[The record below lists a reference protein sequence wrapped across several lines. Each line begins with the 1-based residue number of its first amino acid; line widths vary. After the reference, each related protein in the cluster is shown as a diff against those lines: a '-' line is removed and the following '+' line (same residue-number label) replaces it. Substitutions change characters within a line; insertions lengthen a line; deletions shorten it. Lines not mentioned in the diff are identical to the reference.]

1 MTTYRYKGQTKD
13 GTAVS
18 GVIRAYDEFEAAS
31 RLRETVAV
39 ITRLEEVQEKKE
51 NIFNRPIGLKIK
63 EKELALICSQFAIIL
78 SAGMSIQHCVEMV
91 AAQTRNRHIRQMLE
105 KVAEEV
111 GAGYSMAQSFENNA
125 PYLPKTF
132 IETVRAGE
140 QSGTLEECFQRLHR
154 YYDKSAKTKA
164 KVVSTLTYPAMVIVV
179 AIVVFIIIIA
189 VAVPAFNDVFA
200 EMGTQLPGITRVL
213 LAISDFFIGWWW
225 LLLLIAAGLGIA
237 YMVARRSIRGRRAI
251 AAWSLTKAPLH
262 RLHSLNA
269 AAQFAHSMATMLT
282 AGLPVPKALDVT
294 GNVISNYTF
303 ALAVQEVKQ
312 KVERGRTISESM
324 GQIEYFPKML
334 TEMVGVGEQSGSL
347 EETLDVIGEYFDN
360 EVEVTTARLLSVLEP
375 IITIALA
382 VIVVVLLLA
391 VRDLIPVVSYLAAH
405 GRCRYCGA
413 KLSRRHVLSE
423 AVSALVFVTL
433 LLHYDISLQALEGW
447 CVAGILLAC
456 SFADLEGYIIPDRF
470 IAVGVVLFITT
481 LFFDPQPLR
490 RALDGAIGGLA
501 VAGGVLLLVLGMEK
515 LLGREAMGGGDIK
528 LLFLTGLFL
537 GWKRNLLCL
546 VAACVIGIVWGLLQK
561 KRDGGEAIPWGPS
574 IALGAW
580 LTALCGQQII
590 DWYLGLL

>member
-51 NIFNRPIGLKIK
+51 SIFNRPIGLKIK

-154 YYDKSAKTKA
+154 YYDKSAKTK
-164 KVVSTLTYPAMVIVV
+164 VVSTLTYPAMVIVV

-213 LAISDFFIGWWW
+213 LATSDFFVGWWW
-225 LLLLIAAGLGIA
+225 LLLLIVAGLGIA
-237 YMVARRSIRGRRAI
+237 YMVARRSVQGRKAI

-262 RLHSLNA
+262 QLHTLNA

-282 AGLPVPKALDVT
+282 AGLPVHKALDVT

-391 VRDLIPVVSYLAAH
+391 VYLP
-405 GRCRYCGA
+405 
-413 KLSRRHVLSE
+413 L
-423 AVSALVFVTL
+423 FTL
-433 LLHYDISLQALEGW
+433 Y
-447 CVAGILLAC
+447 
-456 SFADLEGYIIPDRF
+456 
-470 IAVGVVLFITT
+470 
-481 LFFDPQPLR
+481 
-490 RALDGAIGGLA
+490 GG
-501 VAGGVLLLVLGMEK
+501 M
-515 LLGREAMGGGDIK
+515 
-528 LLFLTGLFL
+528 
-537 GWKRNLLCL
+537 
-546 VAACVIGIVWGLLQK
+546 
-561 KRDGGEAIPWGPS
+561 
-574 IALGAW
+574 
-580 LTALCGQQII
+580 
-590 DWYLGLL
+590 

>member
-132 IETVRAGE
+132 VETVRAGE

-200 EMGTQLPGITRVL
+200 EMDTQLPGITRVL
-213 LAISDFFIGWWW
+213 LAISDFFVGWWW

-237 YMVARRSIRGRRAI
+237 YMAARRSIRGRKAI

-262 RLHSLNA
+262 RLHSLSA
-269 AAQFAHSMATMLT
+269 AAQVAHSMATMLT

-391 VRDLIPVVSYLAAH
+391 VYLP
-405 GRCRYCGA
+405 
-413 KLSRRHVLSE
+413 L
-423 AVSALVFVTL
+423 FTL
-433 LLHYDISLQALEGW
+433 Y
-447 CVAGILLAC
+447 
-456 SFADLEGYIIPDRF
+456 
-470 IAVGVVLFITT
+470 
-481 LFFDPQPLR
+481 
-490 RALDGAIGGLA
+490 GG
-501 VAGGVLLLVLGMEK
+501 M
-515 LLGREAMGGGDIK
+515 
-528 LLFLTGLFL
+528 
-537 GWKRNLLCL
+537 
-546 VAACVIGIVWGLLQK
+546 
-561 KRDGGEAIPWGPS
+561 
-574 IALGAW
+574 
-580 LTALCGQQII
+580 
-590 DWYLGLL
+590 

>member
-31 RLRETVAV
+31 RLRETVAI
-39 ITRLEEVQEKKE
+39 ITRLEEVREKKE

-164 KVVSTLTYPAMVIVV
+164 KAVSALTYPAMVIVV

-200 EMGTQLPGITRVL
+200 EMDTQLP
-213 LAISDFFIGWWW
+213 
-225 LLLLIAAGLGIA
+225 GIA
-237 YMVARRSIRGRRAI
+237 YMVARRSVQGRKAI

-262 RLHSLNA
+262 RLHTLNA

-391 VRDLIPVVSYLAAH
+391 VYLP
-405 GRCRYCGA
+405 
-413 KLSRRHVLSE
+413 L
-423 AVSALVFVTL
+423 FTL
-433 LLHYDISLQALEGW
+433 Y
-447 CVAGILLAC
+447 
-456 SFADLEGYIIPDRF
+456 
-470 IAVGVVLFITT
+470 
-481 LFFDPQPLR
+481 
-490 RALDGAIGGLA
+490 GG
-501 VAGGVLLLVLGMEK
+501 M
-515 LLGREAMGGGDIK
+515 
-528 LLFLTGLFL
+528 
-537 GWKRNLLCL
+537 
-546 VAACVIGIVWGLLQK
+546 
-561 KRDGGEAIPWGPS
+561 
-574 IALGAW
+574 
-580 LTALCGQQII
+580 
-590 DWYLGLL
+590 

>member
-39 ITRLEEVQEKKE
+39 ITRLEEVREKKE

-132 IETVRAGE
+132 VETVRAGE

-200 EMGTQLPGITRVL
+200 EMDTQLPGITRVL
-213 LAISDFFIGWWW
+213 LAISDFFVGWWW

-262 RLHSLNA
+262 RLHSLSA

-282 AGLPVPKALDVT
+282 AGLPVPKASKFAIRDFNKAHFHLSFYLFFTTFDKPVPT
-294 GNVISNYTF
+294 TINTIRLTTDFKSSPGADASPNGQLPYKIPPNKTYPAVINS
-303 ALAVQEVKQ
+303 
-312 KVERGRTISESM
+312 S
-324 GQIEYFPKML
+324 
-334 TEMVGVGEQSGSL
+334 
-347 EETLDVIGEYFDN
+347 
-360 EVEVTTARLLSVLEP
+360 VTTAPARTRTDITGFLE
-375 IITIALA
+375 
-382 VIVVVLLLA
+382 
-391 VRDLIPVVSYLAAH
+391 
-405 GRCRYCGA
+405 
-413 KLSRRHVLSE
+413 
-423 AVSALVFVTL
+423 
-433 LLHYDISLQALEGW
+433 
-447 CVAGILLAC
+447 
-456 SFADLEGYIIPDRF
+456 
-470 IAVGVVLFITT
+470 T
-481 LFFDPQPLR
+481 LF
-490 RALDGAIGGLA
+490 
-501 VAGGVLLLVLGMEK
+501 
-515 LLGREAMGGGDIK
+515 
-528 LLFLTGLFL
+528 
-537 GWKRNLLCL
+537 
-546 VAACVIGIVWGLLQK
+546 
-561 KRDGGEAIPWGPS
+561 
-574 IALGAW
+574 
-580 LTALCGQQII
+580 
-590 DWYLGLL
+590 

>member
-31 RLRETVAV
+31 RLRETVAI
-39 ITRLEEVQEKKE
+39 ITRLEEVREKKE
-51 NIFNRPIGLKIK
+51 SIFNRPIGLKIK

-91 AAQTRNRHIRQMLE
+91 AAQTRNRHIRQMQE

-132 IETVRAGE
+132 VETVRAGE

-213 LAISDFFIGWWW
+213 LATSDFFVGWWW

-237 YMVARRSIRGRRAI
+237 YMVARRSVQGRKA

-262 RLHSLNA
+262 QLHTLNA

-282 AGLPVPKALDVT
+282 AGLPVHKALDVT

-391 VRDLIPVVSYLAAH
+391 VYLP
-405 GRCRYCGA
+405 
-413 KLSRRHVLSE
+413 L
-423 AVSALVFVTL
+423 FTL
-433 LLHYDISLQALEGW
+433 Y
-447 CVAGILLAC
+447 
-456 SFADLEGYIIPDRF
+456 
-470 IAVGVVLFITT
+470 
-481 LFFDPQPLR
+481 
-490 RALDGAIGGLA
+490 GG
-501 VAGGVLLLVLGMEK
+501 M
-515 LLGREAMGGGDIK
+515 
-528 LLFLTGLFL
+528 
-537 GWKRNLLCL
+537 
-546 VAACVIGIVWGLLQK
+546 
-561 KRDGGEAIPWGPS
+561 
-574 IALGAW
+574 
-580 LTALCGQQII
+580 
-590 DWYLGLL
+590 

>member
-1 MTTYRYKGQTKD
+1 MTSSR
-13 GTAVS
+13 
-18 GVIRAYDEFEAAS
+18 AAS

-39 ITRLEEVQEKKE
+39 ITRLEEVREKKE

-132 IETVRAGE
+132 IEAVRAGE

-200 EMGTQLPGITRVL
+200 EMDTQLPGITRVP
-213 LAISDFFIGWWW
+213 LATSDFFVGWWW
-225 LLLLIAAGLGIA
+225 LLLLIA
-237 YMVARRSIRGRRAI
+237 
-251 AAWSLTKAPLH
+251 
-262 RLHSLNA
+262 
-269 AAQFAHSMATMLT
+269 

-294 GNVISNYTF
+294 GNIISNYTF

-382 VIVVVLLLA
+382 VIVVVVLLLA
-391 VRDLIPVVSYLAAH
+391 VYLP
-405 GRCRYCGA
+405 
-413 KLSRRHVLSE
+413 L
-423 AVSALVFVTL
+423 FTL
-433 LLHYDISLQALEGW
+433 Y
-447 CVAGILLAC
+447 
-456 SFADLEGYIIPDRF
+456 
-470 IAVGVVLFITT
+470 
-481 LFFDPQPLR
+481 
-490 RALDGAIGGLA
+490 GG
-501 VAGGVLLLVLGMEK
+501 M
-515 LLGREAMGGGDIK
+515 
-528 LLFLTGLFL
+528 
-537 GWKRNLLCL
+537 
-546 VAACVIGIVWGLLQK
+546 
-561 KRDGGEAIPWGPS
+561 
-574 IALGAW
+574 
-580 LTALCGQQII
+580 
-590 DWYLGLL
+590 

>member
-39 ITRLEEVQEKKE
+39 ITRLEEVREKKE

-78 SAGMSIQHCVEMV
+78 STGMSIQRCVEMV
-91 AAQTRNRHIRQMLE
+91 AAQAKNRHIRQMLE

-213 LAISDFFIGWWW
+213 LAISDFFVGWWW
-225 LLLLIAAGLGIA
+225 LLLLLIAAGLGIA
-237 YMVARRSIRGRRAI
+237 YMVARRSVQGRRAI

-262 RLHSLNA
+262 QLHTLNA

-382 VIVVVLLLA
+382 VIVVLLLA
-391 VRDLIPVVSYLAAH
+391 VYLP
-405 GRCRYCGA
+405 
-413 KLSRRHVLSE
+413 L
-423 AVSALVFVTL
+423 FTL
-433 LLHYDISLQALEGW
+433 Y
-447 CVAGILLAC
+447 
-456 SFADLEGYIIPDRF
+456 
-470 IAVGVVLFITT
+470 
-481 LFFDPQPLR
+481 
-490 RALDGAIGGLA
+490 GG
-501 VAGGVLLLVLGMEK
+501 M
-515 LLGREAMGGGDIK
+515 
-528 LLFLTGLFL
+528 
-537 GWKRNLLCL
+537 
-546 VAACVIGIVWGLLQK
+546 
-561 KRDGGEAIPWGPS
+561 
-574 IALGAW
+574 
-580 LTALCGQQII
+580 
-590 DWYLGLL
+590 

>member
-1 MTTYRYKGQTKD
+1 MR
-13 GTAVS
+13 
-18 GVIRAYDEFEAAS
+18 
-31 RLRETVAV
+31 
-39 ITRLEEVQEKKE
+39 EKKE

-294 GNVISNYTF
+294 GNVISNYT
-303 ALAVQEVKQ
+303 L
-312 KVERGRTISESM
+312 RTGRAGGEAE
-324 GQIEYFPKML
+324 GGAWPHHFREHGPDRVLPKML

-391 VRDLIPVVSYLAAH
+391 VYLP
-405 GRCRYCGA
+405 
-413 KLSRRHVLSE
+413 L
-423 AVSALVFVTL
+423 FTL
-433 LLHYDISLQALEGW
+433 Y
-447 CVAGILLAC
+447 
-456 SFADLEGYIIPDRF
+456 
-470 IAVGVVLFITT
+470 
-481 LFFDPQPLR
+481 
-490 RALDGAIGGLA
+490 GG
-501 VAGGVLLLVLGMEK
+501 M
-515 LLGREAMGGGDIK
+515 
-528 LLFLTGLFL
+528 
-537 GWKRNLLCL
+537 
-546 VAACVIGIVWGLLQK
+546 
-561 KRDGGEAIPWGPS
+561 
-574 IALGAW
+574 
-580 LTALCGQQII
+580 
-590 DWYLGLL
+590 

>member
-132 IETVRAGE
+132 VETVRAGE

-225 LLLLIAAGLGIA
+225 LLLLIAAGFVGCMP
-237 YMVARRSIRGRRAI
+237 MVPEAFGV
-251 AAWSLTKAPLH
+251 
-262 RLHSLNA
+262 
-269 AAQFAHSMATMLT
+269 
-282 AGLPVPKALDVT
+282 GVT
-294 GNVISNYTF
+294 
-303 ALAVQEVKQ
+303 
-312 KVERGRTISESM
+312 ERGRV
-324 GQIEYFPKML
+324 L
-334 TEMVGVGEQSGSL
+334 TEDYQTEASGVFCAGDMRRGQSL
-347 EETLDVIGEYFDN
+347 
-360 EVEVTTARLLSVLEP
+360 
-375 IITIALA
+375 
-382 VIVVVLLLA
+382 VV
-391 VRDLIPVVSYLAAH
+391 
-405 GRCRYCGA
+405 
-413 KLSRRHVLSE
+413 
-423 AVSALVFVTL
+423 
-433 LLHYDISLQALEGW
+433 W
-447 CVAGILLAC
+447 
-456 SFADLEGYIIPDRF
+456 
-470 IAVGVVLFITT
+470 
-481 LFFDPQPLR
+481 
-490 RALDGAIGGLA
+490 AIR
-501 VAGGVLLLVLGMEK
+501 E
-515 LLGREAMGGGDIK
+515 GREAACRMDRFLMGYSELEG
-528 LLFLTGLFL
+528 
-537 GWKRNLLCL
+537 
-546 VAACVIGIVWGLLQK
+546 
-561 KRDGGEAIPWGPS
+561 
-574 IALGAW
+574 
-580 LTALCGQQII
+580 
-590 DWYLGLL
+590 

>member
-200 EMGTQLPGITRVL
+200 ET
-213 LAISDFFIGWWW
+213 
-225 LLLLIAAGLGIA
+225 AAFRRDIHMHPELSEHEARTEAKICARLDELGIPYEKDIA
-237 YMVARRSIRGRRAI
+237 GHGVCATVYGQSTKKTVAIRADIRSAIRIPERRR
-251 AAWSLTKAPLH
+251 
-262 RLHSLNA
+262 
-269 AAQFAHSMATMLT
+269 
-282 AGLPVPKALDVT
+282 
-294 GNVISNYTF
+294 Y
-303 ALAVQEVKQ
+303 
-312 KVERGRTISESM
+312 
-324 GQIEYFPKML
+324 
-334 TEMVGVGEQSGSL
+334 
-347 EETLDVIGEYFDN
+347 
-360 EVEVTTARLLSVLEP
+360 ARLR
-375 IITIALA
+375 T
-382 VIVVVLLLA
+382 
-391 VRDLIPVVSYLAAH
+391 RYAH
-405 GRCRYCGA
+405 IDSTRCRQNPQG
-413 KLSRRHVLSE
+413 KSGLSAGDRSPALPAIRRNHRRRQ
-423 AVSALVFVTL
+423 T
-433 LLHYDISLQALEGW
+433 D
-447 CVAGILLAC
+447 
-456 SFADLEGYIIPDRF
+456 DRRR
-470 IAVGVVLFITT
+470 L
-481 LFFDPQPLR
+481 PQ
-490 RALDGAIGGLA
+490 
-501 VAGGVLLLVLGMEK
+501 E
-515 LLGREAMGGGDIK
+515 
-528 LLFLTGLFL
+528 
-537 GWKRNLLCL
+537 
-546 VAACVIGIVWGLLQK
+546 
-561 KRDGGEAIPWGPS
+561 S
-574 IALGAW
+574 
-580 LTALCGQQII
+580 
-590 DWYLGLL
+590 

>member
-1 MTTYRYKGQTKD
+1 MTTYRYRGQTKD

-39 ITRLEEVQEKKE
+39 ITRLEEVREKKE

-179 AIVVFIIIIA
+179 AIAVFIIIIA

-200 EMGTQLPGITRVL
+200 EMDTQLPGITRVL

-303 ALAVQEVKQ
+303 ALAVQEV
-312 KVERGRTISESM
+312 ERGRTISESM

-375 IITIALA
+375 IITITLA

-391 VRDLIPVVSYLAAH
+391 VYLP
-405 GRCRYCGA
+405 
-413 KLSRRHVLSE
+413 L
-423 AVSALVFVTL
+423 FTL
-433 LLHYDISLQALEGW
+433 Y
-447 CVAGILLAC
+447 
-456 SFADLEGYIIPDRF
+456 
-470 IAVGVVLFITT
+470 
-481 LFFDPQPLR
+481 
-490 RALDGAIGGLA
+490 GG
-501 VAGGVLLLVLGMEK
+501 M
-515 LLGREAMGGGDIK
+515 
-528 LLFLTGLFL
+528 
-537 GWKRNLLCL
+537 
-546 VAACVIGIVWGLLQK
+546 
-561 KRDGGEAIPWGPS
+561 
-574 IALGAW
+574 
-580 LTALCGQQII
+580 
-590 DWYLGLL
+590 